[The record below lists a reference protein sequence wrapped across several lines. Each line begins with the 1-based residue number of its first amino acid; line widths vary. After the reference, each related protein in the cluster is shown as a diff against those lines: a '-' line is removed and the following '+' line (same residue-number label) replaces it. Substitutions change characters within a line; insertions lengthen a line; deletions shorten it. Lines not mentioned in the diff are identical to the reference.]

1 MYKIIYS
8 PNYSLYNL
16 GKNHPFSPL
25 RAKMVFDFIQE
36 TIGEINLISP
46 EKPVSPEELE
56 GVHSA
61 EYIKAVELA
70 SKGEVLK
77 DIEKF
82 GLNTADNPVVKKM
95 GEGARWMCAGTLLGA
110 KLIAEGKTKRA
121 LNLGGGLHHAK
132 RETASGFCVYN
143 DIALALKYL
152 TNKGFH
158 TLYLDIDAHHG
169 DGVQQA
175 FYNNDKVMTISIHES
190 GEYLFPGSGWL
201 YEIGS
206 GMGRATSIN
215 LPIEPFTEGENYL
228 NLLEKILTPSIQWY
242 RPQIIFVQAGADAHF
257 SDPLADLMLTT
268 RDFEKIFRKILNF
281 ADKYTEGRVIFTL
294 GGGYNLFA
302 SARIWSIL
310 SLLIS
315 ETEIPKYIHEI
326 VLKKWEEYLN
336 KSLSNK
342 LHDTENPFEPIPRK
356 KEIEDTNN
364 DRLQILLDSLSR
376 YWWY

>member
-1 MYKIIYS
+1 MYKVIYS
-8 PNYSLYNL
+8 PNYRFYNL

-25 RAKMVFDFIQE
+25 RAKMVLDFIQE
-36 TIGEINLISP
+36 TIGETNLISP
-46 EKPVSPEELE
+46 EKPVSPQELE
-56 GVHSA
+56 AIHSGK
-61 EYIKAVELA
+61 YIEAVELA
-70 SKGEVLK
+70 SKGKVIE

-82 GLNTADNPVVKKM
+82 GLNTADNPVIKGM
-95 GEGARWMCAGTLLGA
+95 GEGARWMCAGTLLAA
-110 KLIAEGKTKRA
+110 KSVAEGKTKRA

-132 RETASGFCVYN
+132 KNTASGFCLYN
-143 DIALALKYL
+143 DIAFALKYL

-158 TLYLDIDAHHG
+158 ILYLDIDAHHG

-175 FYNNDKVMTISIHES
+175 FYNDDRVMTISIHES

-201 YEIGS
+201 YEIGE

-228 NLLEKILTPSIQWY
+228 QLLEKILTPAIQWY
-242 RPQIIFVQAGADAHF
+242 KPQIIFVQAGADAHF

-268 RDFEKIFRKILNF
+268 YDFEKIFRKILNF
-281 ADKYTEGRVIFTL
+281 ADKYTEGRIIFTL
-294 GGGYNLFA
+294 GGGYNFFA

-315 ETEIPKYIHEI
+315 ENQIPEDIPEN
-326 VLKKWEEYLN
+326 VLNKWEEYLN
-336 KSLSNK
+336 KKLSSK
-342 LHDTENPFEPIPRK
+342 LHDPENPFEPIPRK